1 MQGRLG
7 RRPLLGAI
15 ASTLVT
21 HAATAQA
28 EWRPDRPVRMI
39 VPSGPGSGADVIAR
53 ALAAKL
59 ADLLGQSVVVDNQ
72 NQGVGAV
79 GIMAAAWARPD
90 GQTLMCSISSI
101 LLAPLVDPNLTYD
114 VRQFQPVSQL
124 HQAATVLIV
133 PPQVPARTLAE
144 FLTLARATPERFTI
158 ADYGHGTAS
167 HVNAALL
174 IKRAGLATDI
184 VHYSN
189 TPGIIRDLVAD
200 HIRCAIVDSASGM
213 QPIRDRMVHALAVSG
228 RQRLGVIGEIPTFG
242 EQGFAGFEPA
252 PWQSMFLPLNTPPAI
267 AGVIEKAVRQAVA
280 APDFSARLR
289 GLGFEP
295 VGGSAE
301 ELAAMLALGTR
312 HLAGSDRRNRDTAG
326 MNEDFITVAGCRD
339 AGAARRQRSVPALAA
354 WCRRGRALDAGLR
367 AAGGALRRHRA
378 GAARLRAQ

>member
-7 RRPLLGAI
+7 RRPLLGAVGS
-15 ASTLVT
+15 ALLA
-21 HAATAQA
+21 HAATAQT

-59 ADLLGQSVVVDNQ
+59 VDLLGQSVVVDNQ

-79 GIMAAAWARPD
+79 GIMAAARAKPD

-133 PPQVPARTLAE
+133 PPQVPARILAE
-144 FLTLARATPERFTI
+144 FLALARATPERFTI

-189 TPGIIRDLVAD
+189 TPGIIRDLAAD

-252 PWQSMFLPLNTPPAI
+252 PWQGMFLPLGTPPAI
-267 AGVIEKAVRQAVA
+267 AGVIERAVRQAVA

-301 ELAAMLALGTR
+301 DLAAMLVSERATWQAVIAETGIR
-312 HLAGSDRRNRDTAG
+312 
-326 MNEDFITVAGCRD
+326 
-339 AGAARRQRSVPALAA
+339 PA
-354 WCRRGRALDAGLR
+354 
-367 AAGGALRRHRA
+367 
-378 GAARLRAQ
+378 

>member
-1 MQGRLG
+1 MQDGV
-7 RRPLLGAI
+7 RRRAVLGAMGGGLL
-15 ASTLVT
+15 A
-21 HAATAQA
+21 HGAAAQP

-59 ADLLGQSVVVDNQ
+59 AELLGQNVVVDNQ

-79 GIMAAAWARPD
+79 GIMAAARAKPD

-101 LLAPLVDPNLTYD
+101 LLAPLVDPTLTYD
-114 VRQFQPVSQL
+114 VRQFMPVSQL

-144 FLTLARATPERFTI
+144 FLALVRAAPERFTI

-167 HVNAALL
+167 HINAALL
-174 IKRAGLATDI
+174 IKRAGLTNDI

-213 QPIRDRMVHALAVSG
+213 QPIRDGMVHALAVSG
-228 RQRLGVIGEIPTFG
+228 RQRLGVIGQVPTFG
-242 EQGFAGFEPA
+242 ELGFAGFEPA
-252 PWQSMFLPLNTPPAI
+252 PWQAMFLPLGTPPAI
-267 AGVIEKAVRQAVA
+267 AAVLERAVRQVVA
-280 APDFSARLR
+280 ATDFAARLR

-295 VGGSAE
+295 VGGPAE
-301 ELAAMLALGTR
+301 ALAAMLASERTTWQAVIAETGIR
-312 HLAGSDRRNRDTAG
+312 
-326 MNEDFITVAGCRD
+326 
-339 AGAARRQRSVPALAA
+339 PA
-354 WCRRGRALDAGLR
+354 
-367 AAGGALRRHRA
+367 
-378 GAARLRAQ
+378 

>member
-1 MQGRLG
+1 MRGSLG
-7 RRPLLGAI
+7 RRPLFGAI
-15 ASTLVT
+15 GGAL
-21 HAATAQA
+21 AARMAAAQA

-39 VPSGPGSGADVIAR
+39 VPSGPGSGADVVAR

-59 ADLLGQSVVVDNQ
+59 AELLGQGVVVDNQ

-79 GIMAAAWARPD
+79 GIMAAARAKPD
-90 GQTLMCSISSI
+90 GQTVMCSISSI

-133 PPQVPARTLAE
+133 PPQVPARRLAE
-144 FLTLARATPERFTI
+144 FLALARAAPERFTI

-174 IKRAGLATDI
+174 IRRAGLATDI

-189 TPGIIRDLVAD
+189 TPGIVRDLVAG

-213 QPIRDRMVHALAVSG
+213 QPIRDGMVHALAVSG
-228 RQRLGVIGEIPTFG
+228 RRRLGVIGEIPTFG
-242 EQGFAGFEPA
+242 EQGFTGFEPA
-252 PWQSMFLPLNTPPAI
+252 PWQGMFLPFGTPAAI
-267 AGVIEKAVRQAVA
+267 AGVIERAVRQVVA
-280 APDFSARLR
+280 TPDFGARLR

-301 ELAAMLALGTR
+301 DLAAMLASERATWQAVIAETGIR
-312 HLAGSDRRNRDTAG
+312 
-326 MNEDFITVAGCRD
+326 
-339 AGAARRQRSVPALAA
+339 PA
-354 WCRRGRALDAGLR
+354 
-367 AAGGALRRHRA
+367 
-378 GAARLRAQ
+378 